1 MSHAFRRRAP
11 ATALCAALLSVGLLS
26 SPLALAQPA
35 SATTTAAT
43 EGRTAPATPTTTTG
57 ATQPDQAPAATN
69 AATTAASTEPSPAN
83 AGSPDTPHSAPPA
96 EAITINDPVD
106 AFPAPEPGFVRHVI
120 HLPVGNYENDL
131 KVELLPGKVIET
143 DCNTRQ
149 FIGQLQEKT
158 LEGWGYTYYVLPN
171 IEGPI
176 STMMACLEDSKKM
189 QFVPVTGSAGSLLYY
204 NSRLPVVVYL
214 PEEVEL
220 RWRTWVATPVVSA
233 NSQ

>member
-1 MSHAFRRRAP
+1 MSHAFRNRLSP
-11 ATALCAALLSVGLLS
+11 AVALCAALFTTGLLAT
-26 SPLALAQPA
+26 SPLAVAQETTTTAEPTT
-35 SATTTAAT
+35 ATTTP
-43 EGRTAPATPTTTTG
+43 PA
-57 ATQPDQAPAATN
+57 D
-69 AATTAASTEPSPAN
+69 ATTV
-83 AGSPDTPHSAPPA
+83 
-96 EAITINDPVD
+96 NDPVD
-106 AFPAPEPGFVRHVI
+106 AFPAPEAGFVRHVI

-149 FIGQLQEKT
+149 FIGQLEEKT
-158 LEGWGYTYYVLPN
+158 LEGWGYTYYVLPS

-176 STMMACLEDSKKM
+176 STMMACPDDSKKL

-220 RWRTWVATPVVSA
+220 RWRTWVATPVVST

>member
-1 MSHAFRRRAP
+1 MSLAFRRRTPTA
-11 ATALCAALLSVGLLS
+11 ALCAALVSIGLLS
-26 SPLALAQPA
+26 SPLALAQSAATPA
-35 SATTTAAT
+35 DDQPAATSATATPPQPDPAATTT
-43 EGRTAPATPTTTTG
+43 TAPAL
-57 ATQPDQAPAATN
+57 AP
-69 AATTAASTEPSPAN
+69 EPPAN
-83 AGSPDTPHSAPPA
+83 AGTPDTPHSAPPA
-96 EAITINDPVD
+96 EALSVNDPVD

-176 STMMACLEDSKKM
+176 STMMACPEDSKKM

>member
-11 ATALCAALLSVGLLS
+11 ATALCAALLSVGLFSS
-26 SPLALAQPA
+26 SPLALAQEQTASTSTVATTEENPA
-35 SATTTAAT
+35 S
-43 EGRTAPATPTTTTG
+43 GTPT
-57 ATQPDQAPAATN
+57 AEAPQSDQTPAAAASAPAA
-69 AATTAASTEPSPAN
+69 EPSAN
-83 AGSPDTPHSAPPA
+83 AGTPDTPHSAPPA
-96 EAITINDPVD
+96 DAITINDPVE

-158 LEGWGYTYYVLPN
+158 LEGWGYTYYVLPS

-176 STMMACLEDSKKM
+176 STMMACPEDSKKM

>member
-11 ATALCAALLSVGLLS
+11 TTALCATLLAVGLLS
-26 SPLALAQPA
+26 SSPLTLAQVPPA
-35 SATTTAAT
+35 NANSIATTEEKPAT
-43 EGRTAPATPTTTTG
+43 TQHDLSPTTAPTPTL
-57 ATQPDQAPAATN
+57 AP
-69 AATTAASTEPSPAN
+69 EPPAN
-83 AGSPDTPHSAPPA
+83 AGTPDTPHSAAPT
-96 EAITINDPVD
+96 EAMTINDPVD

-158 LEGWGYTYYVLPN
+158 LEGWGYTYYVLPS

-176 STMMACLEDSKKM
+176 STMMACPEDSKKM

>member
-1 MSHAFRRRAP
+1 MSHAFRRRTPTA
-11 ATALCAALLSVGLLS
+11 ALCAALVAIGLLS
-26 SPLALAQPA
+26 SPLTLAQSAATPAAPEDKPA
-35 SATTTAAT
+35 STSTTTAA
-43 EGRTAPATPTTTTG
+43 P
-57 ATQPDQAPAATN
+57 QPDQAATSTD
-69 AATTAASTEPSPAN
+69 TTAPALAPEPPAN
-83 AGSPDTPHSAPPA
+83 AGTPHSAPPT
-96 EAITINDPVD
+96 ETLTINDPVD

-158 LEGWGYTYYVLPN
+158 LEGWGYTYYVLPS

-176 STMMACLEDSKKM
+176 STMMACPEDSKKM

>member
-1 MSHAFRRRAP
+1 MSHAFRNRHTP
-11 ATALCAALLSVGLLS
+11 AVALCAALLSAGLLS
-26 SPLALAQPA
+26 YSPLTLAQAAAPA
-35 SATTTAAT
+35 SNSSTAPTQETPTLAAT
-43 EGRTAPATPTTTTG
+43 PETQQAPAT
-57 ATQPDQAPAATN
+57 ATDAEAAPAQEPAAATN
-69 AATTAASTEPSPAN
+69 VTEAAPK
-83 AGSPDTPHSAPPA
+83 APPA
-96 EAITINDPVD
+96 NVITVNDPVD

-149 FIGQLQEKT
+149 FIGQLEEKT
-158 LEGWGYTYYVLPN
+158 LEGWGYTYYVLPS

-176 STMMACLEDSKKM
+176 STMMACPEDSKKM

-233 NSQ
+233 DSQ

>member
-1 MSHAFRRRAP
+1 MSHAFRRRTPTA
-11 ATALCAALLSVGLLS
+11 ALCAVLVAIGLLS
-26 SPLALAQPA
+26 SPLTLAQSAATPA
-35 SATTTAAT
+35 APEDKPATTSTTTTA
-43 EGRTAPATPTTTTG
+43 P
-57 ATQPDQAPAATN
+57 QPDQAATSTDAAVPALAP
-69 AATTAASTEPSPAN
+69 EPPAN
-83 AGSPDTPHSAPPA
+83 AGTPDTPHSAPPT
-96 EAITINDPVD
+96 EPLTINDPVD

-158 LEGWGYTYYVLPN
+158 LEGWGYTYYVLPS

-176 STMMACLEDSKKM
+176 STMMACPEDSKKL